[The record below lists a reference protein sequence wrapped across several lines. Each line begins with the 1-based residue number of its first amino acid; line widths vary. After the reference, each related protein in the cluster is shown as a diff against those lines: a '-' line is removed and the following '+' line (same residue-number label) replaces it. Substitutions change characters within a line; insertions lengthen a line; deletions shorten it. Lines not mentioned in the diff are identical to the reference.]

1 MALVPPIINIYRTLT
16 EALTFKN
23 SQMNTQF
30 IFSGVQLI
38 PSNLNK
44 YIQVTNTPS
53 GINLEDWTVK
63 VHSVCTGEELGDIT
77 DAFMVESLTNS
88 VNGNPQFVWSLT
100 NIQTDFGWGL
110 IYMKIT
116 QTLGETFY
124 STPFKITVIDAE
136 KTARIT
142 YKQKRTEDY
151 QSIGFS
157 MWYRE
162 DDIKLDLTKYYEVS
176 TETSVNS
183 VLQTNKI
190 ELWRT
195 ELMPRN
201 LLIELIQ
208 KIKLPYVYVNNIRAS
223 LFDAPEI
230 PASTS
235 QENFASLNLNLSFN
249 YNDVYVDETVSLSA
263 GDFVDT
269 DWINTDFLIYT

>member
-1 MALVPPIINIYRTLT
+1 
-16 EALTFKN
+16 
-23 SQMNTQF
+23 MNTQF

-38 PSNLNK
+38 PLNTNK
-44 YIQVTNTPS
+44 YVQVTNTPS

-77 DAFMVESLTNS
+77 DAFMVDSLTNS

-124 STPFKITVIDAE
+124 STPFKITAIDEE
-136 KTARIT
+136 KTSQIT
-142 YKQKRTEDY
+142 YKYKRIDLY
-151 QSIGFS
+151 QSIGVS

-183 VLQTNKI
+183 VLQTNVI
-190 ELWRT
+190 ELWQT

-208 KIKLPYVYVNNIRAS
+208 KLKLPYVYVNNIRAS

-230 PASTS
+230 PKSTS
-235 QENFASLNLNLSFN
+235 QENFASLSLNLSFN
-249 YNDVYVDETVSLSA
+249 YNDV
-263 GDFVDT
+263 FVDT
-269 DWINTDFLIYT
+269 TIVSNQGDFIDSDWLNTDFLIYT